1 MPWVIKRSS
10 DGMFVGPAGQ
20 GPSNAYVDSITK
32 AWEFPARAEAITN
45 CCAGE
50 IVIEIVSKSVHIPP
64 EAPKPGRTI
73 ITVRPRESVS
83 AVEVLERLSNKRKGD
98 PYGPERIF
106 ALGLIEAALS
116 EITNGR

>member
-1 MPWVIKRSS
+1 MPWVIKRN
-10 DGMFVGPAGQ
+10 DGMFVAPVGHEA
-20 GPSNAYVDSITK
+20 NYVESIIK
-32 AWEFPARAEAITN
+32 AREFQLRGDALAC

-50 IVIEIVSKSVHIPP
+50 KIIEIVSKSVRIPT
-64 EAPKPGRTI
+64 EAPKPERTI
-73 ITVRPRESVS
+73 TTARPRESVS
-83 AVEVLERLSNKRKGD
+83 AIEVLERLSNKRKGD